1 MRGGFA
7 PPHMST
13 ELKISAGQYSDKGRK
28 ETNQDF
34 HGIYVPVEP
43 QLSAKGIAIALA
55 DGISS
60 SAVSDVASQYAV
72 TGFLEDYFCTSEAWS
87 VKTSAERILSATNS
101 WLHAQTQ
108 RSQYRYDSD
117 KGYVCTLSAM
127 VIKSTTAHIF
137 HVGDSRIYRLRGKV
151 LEQLTND
158 HRVWIAQGQSY
169 LGRALGFKPQLE
181 IDYQTQPVEQGDIF
195 LLATDGVYEHI
206 TEHDM
211 TAIIRGGADAP
222 EGLELAARAIVDK
235 AFQRGSED
243 NLTVQ
248 LVRVDA
254 LPRRE
259 AGEMLQQLSG
269 LPLPPILEAR
279 TVFDGYT
286 IVREVRGSSRSHIY
300 LATDNDTGA
309 LVILKTPSI
318 DLGGDPAYLER
329 FLTEEWIARRI
340 NSAHVLK
347 PYVPTRKRHYVYVA
361 TEYID
366 GQTLSQW
373 MIDNPRPSLEVVRG
387 LVEQIAK
394 GLRAFHRHE
403 MLHQDLRPENIMIDG
418 TGTAKIID
426 FGATRVAGLVEADTP
441 GGHEDILGTAQY
453 SAPEYFLGEGGT
465 PRSDLFS
472 LGVITYQM
480 LTGKLPYG
488 AEVARCRT
496 RAAQDK
502 LRYDSVLYE
511 DREIPAWID
520 EVLRKA
526 VHPNPAKRYG
536 ELSEFVHDLRHPGQA
551 FLHKTRQPLL
561 ERNPVAFWR
570 GVSLILA
577 VVVVVLVALKST
589 AG

>member
-1 MRGGFA
+1 
-7 PPHMST
+7 MSS

-28 ETNQDF
+28 EANQDF
-34 HGIYVPVEP
+34 HGIYVPKEP

-72 TGFLEDYFCTSEAWS
+72 AGFLEDYYCTSEAWS

-108 RSQYRYDSD
+108 KSQYRYDKD
-117 KGYVCTLSAM
+117 KGYVCTLSAV

-137 HVGDSRIYRLRGKV
+137 HVGDSRIYRLRGKA
-151 LEQLTND
+151 LEQLTSD
-158 HRVWIAQGQSY
+158 HRVWISQGQSY
-169 LGRALGFKPQLE
+169 LGRALGIKPQLE
-181 IDYQTQPVEQGDIF
+181 IDYQTQQVEQGDIF
-195 LLATDGVYEHI
+195 LLATDGVYEHVS
-206 TEHDM
+206 EHDM
-211 TAIIRGGADAP
+211 AGIIRSSTDVP
-222 EGLELAARAIVDK
+222 EGLDAAAKTIVDK
-235 AFQRGSED
+235 ALQQGSTD
-243 NLTVQ
+243 NLTAQV
-248 LVRVDA
+248 VRVDE
-254 LPRRE
+254 LPRGQ
-259 AGEMLQQLSG
+259 AVEMVQQLSG
-269 LPLPPILEAR
+269 LPLPPILAAR
-279 TVFDGYT
+279 TEFDGYT
-286 IVREVRGSSRSHIY
+286 IIREVHGSSRSHIY
-300 LATDNDTGA
+300 LATDNETGA

-347 PYVPTRKRHYVYVA
+347 PYVPTRKRHFVYVA

-373 MIDNPRPSLEVVRG
+373 MIDNPRPGLEAVRG

-394 GLRAFHRHE
+394 GMLAFHRLE
-403 MLHQDLRPENIMIDG
+403 MLHQDLRPDNVMIDR

-426 FGATRVAGLVEADTP
+426 FGSTRVASLMEADAS

-465 PRSDLFS
+465 TRSDIFS

-488 AEVARCRT
+488 AEVAKCRT
-496 RAAQDK
+496 RAAQNR
-502 LRYDSVLYE
+502 LRYDSVLDE
-511 DREIPAWID
+511 DRDIPAWID
-520 EVLRKA
+520 GVLRKA

-536 ELSEFVHDLRHPGQA
+536 ELSEFLYDLRHPNQA
-551 FLHKTRQPLL
+551 FLDKTRPPLL
-561 ERNPVAFWR
+561 ERNPVAFWK
-570 GVSLILA
+570 GVSLVLA
-577 VVVVVLVALKST
+577 VVIVVMVALKST
-589 AG
+589 TG